1 MDHDKQTEAKNAT
14 TIERVVSDRL
24 LKQERLLMDESRKL
38 RNLQERIVKIDQD
51 VFSDKPE

>member
-1 MDHDKQTEAKNAT
+1 LDHEKQTEAKHAT

>member
-1 MDHDKQTEAKNAT
+1 LDHDEQTEAKNAT